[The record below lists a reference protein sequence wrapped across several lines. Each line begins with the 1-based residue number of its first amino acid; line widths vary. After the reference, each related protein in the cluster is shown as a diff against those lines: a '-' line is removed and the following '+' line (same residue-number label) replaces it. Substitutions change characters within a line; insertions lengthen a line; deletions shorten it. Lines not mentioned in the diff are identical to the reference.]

1 MGWLW
6 VFMAFVAYGV
16 CSGVVWLH
24 FGYFP
29 RWYAVAVV
37 TVVLV
42 VGTPA
47 FVLSQ
52 SQM

>member
-1 MGWLW
+1 MGWFW

-42 VGTPA
+42 VGIPA